1 MKKKE
6 TAIPSVT
13 ASEQGK
19 AQPRIGMGECLCRHV
34 GQALVGDSRR
44 GLKSPGMGCSIEGES
59 PVRRVNLVSPR
70 LLAARVVQF
79 GSAEQIGRC
88 PSAKAKYC
96 PETDSEQVQ

>member
-1 MKKKE
+1 
-6 TAIPSVT
+6 
-13 ASEQGK
+13 
-19 AQPRIGMGECLCRHV
+19 MGEHRH
-34 GQALVGDSRR
+34 SS
-44 GLKSPGMGCSIEGES
+44 KSPGMGCSKEGDS

-70 LLAARVVQF
+70 SWLARVAQF